1 MTAVDGDLIQVE
13 SPERDTLNG
22 IASFPVVLQLSA
34 SLWERSHLETSL
46 EVTCQLTGLTRTIPV
61 RFKLLGSKEEMQKLG
76 SCYYKINRLRGF
88 GMLFLFSADVA

>member
-1 MTAVDGDLIQVE
+1 MNAVDGDLIQVD

-46 EVTCQLTGLTRTIPV
+46 EVTCQLTGLTRTVPV

-76 SCYYKINRLRGF
+76 SCYYKINDLRGF
-88 GMLFLFSADVA
+88 DMLFLFSADVA